1 VNRSFF
7 TLLLVLVVAAYVG
20 ALIARDPGYVLVSY
34 ANYSMQT
41 SLWVMLCLLF
51 FLVGIVYL
59 TLRFMG
65 LVREAPKIYLG
76 WRGLRKARR
85 SNELSCKG
93 HRLLAEGEFQR
104 ALKFLDSGAEHNDS
118 KAVNYMAA
126 ARAADHL
133 GDSVARENYLRQ
145 ALEADAQYS
154 KAVKVLAAELAVAR
168 GEPDTALLLLKNMKL
183 TEYTLRIKRQAI
195 EAASDWS
202 AALAAV
208 PEIRQL
214 DDSTALI
221 MEKTAAE
228 KGFAGANLSDDAR
241 HELFRQL
248 SSKLKLDPV
257 VIALYVEG
265 LSNKEGAEP
274 VLRAALKR
282 SWSPELVALYGELGD
297 ANLDIRLKNA
307 ESWRKNHSTDA
318 VLQYCL
324 GRIYE
329 QSGESS
335 LARESYARSTD
346 LGGPIEAKIRLA
358 DLMFEVGQVER
369 SLALYREALNS
380 GLNSS

>member
-1 VNRSFF
+1 MIRSFL
-7 TLLLVLVVAAYVG
+7 TLLLVAVLAAYLG
-20 ALIARDPGYVLVSY
+20 TLIARDPGYVLVSY

-41 SLWVMLCLLF
+41 SLWVMLCLVLF
-51 FLVGIVYL
+51 VAGMVYL

-65 LVREAPKIYLG
+65 LVRRSPKIFLG
-76 WRGLRKARR
+76 WRGLQKAQR

-118 KAVNYMAA
+118 RALNYMAA

-133 GDSVARENYLRQ
+133 GDSVAREGYLRQ
-145 ALEADAQYS
+145 AVEADAEYS
-154 KAVKVLAAELAVAR
+154 KVVKVLAAELAVSR
-168 GEPDTALLLLKNMKL
+168 GEPDAALVLLQNMKL
-183 TEYTLRIKRQAI
+183 NKHTLRIKQQAI
-195 EAASDWS
+195 EATSDWS
-202 AALAAV
+202 AVLAAV
-208 PEIRQL
+208 PEIRQTEE
-214 DDSTALI
+214 STALI

-228 KGFAGANLSDDAR
+228 KGLAEANLSDDAR

-248 SSKLKLDPV
+248 SSELKLDPV
-257 VIALYVEG
+257 IIVLYVKG

-274 VLRAALKR
+274 VLRTALKR
-282 SWSPELVALYGELGD
+282 SWSPELIALYGELGD
-297 ANLDIRLKNA
+297 VSLDIRLKNA

-335 LARESYARSTD
+335 LARESYARSAD
-346 LGGPIEAKIRLA
+346 LGGPIEAKIHLA
-358 DLMFEVGQVER
+358 DLMLDSGQVER

-380 GLNSS
+380 RLK